1 MVSPMVASW
10 LLAPLLLAQ
19 ALASPDVTCLSSI
32 KVVDDFLSDA
42 EAQAVIT
49 DLEAQRSGSERVR
62 QEAPMLAERLKS
74 ELRSKE
80 QEEQL
85 SSAVEVLEPVGRSKL
100 IHEVSGH
107 ATLERRL
114 RETMTGKEAAQLEA
128 SKSSVPVSRKS
139 GDVQEHADHVTHW
152 VNGKVP
158 GTAAVAYL
166 ESAPDGGS
174 LGKLI
179 FKDIADDTKVV
190 KEVEA
195 IAKRFISW
203 DNSKCLHSFK
213 ARYQGTRRLLG
224 PLALTSYG
232 DMVKV
237 GLITVPPSTTTTKP
251 EETTEAPKGYYR
263 KKLSPWWWKR
273 GYSGYGQQT
282 ALVQDGSSDTVH
294 FMQMGK
300 NGSHQEL

>member
-1 MVSPMVASW
+1 M
-10 LLAPLLLAQ
+10 LAQ
-19 ALASPDVTCLSSI
+19 
-32 KVVDDFLSDA
+32 
-42 EAQAVIT
+42 
-49 DLEAQRSGSERVR
+49 
-62 QEAPMLAERLKS
+62 RLKS

-80 QEEQL
+80 QEAQL
-85 SSAVEVLEPVGRSKL
+85 SSAVEVLEPVGVKL
-100 IHEVSGH
+100 IHEVAGH
-107 ATLERRL
+107 AALERRL

-179 FKDIADDTKVV
+179 FKDIADDQKVV

-213 ARYQGTRRLLG
+213 AHYQGTRRLLG

-237 GLITVPPSTTTTKP
+237 GIITQPTTTTRPPKSRKHRRA
-251 EETTEAPKGYYR
+251 TTVVGR
-263 KKLSPWWWKR
+263 R
-273 GYSGYGQQT
+273 SGGPGRRATQAIRSRHPTLFRT
-282 ALVQDGSSDTVH
+282 ARRTPYILCRLTRMAATKSYEPAKAV
-294 FMQMGK
+294 
-300 NGSHQEL
+300 

>member
-1 MVSPMVASW
+1 MAGSW

-32 KVVDDFLSDA
+32 KVIDNFLSDA

-49 DLEAQRSGSERVR
+49 DLEAQKPQRSGSERVS
-62 QEAPMLAERLKS
+62 QEAPVLAQRLKS

-80 QEEQL
+80 QEAQL
-85 SSAVEVLEPVGRSKL
+85 SSAVEVLEPVGGKGML
-100 IHEVSGH
+100 LHEVSGH

-179 FKDIADDTKVV
+179 FKDIADDQKVV
-190 KEVEA
+190 KEVDA

-213 ARYQGTRRLLG
+213 ARYHGTRRLLG

-237 GLITVPPSTTTTKP
+237 GIVTVPPSTTTTKP
-251 EETTEAPKGYYR
+251 ETTTEAPKGYYR

-294 FMQMGK
+294 FMQMDK